1 MKLEFSIVA
10 EREIEAA
17 ADYYENEEAG
27 LGSRFVEELNQAIAF
42 VLQFPNAWSPLS
54 KRSRRCSL
62 RRFPYHIIYSAQQ
75 GTLTIVTVVHQR
87 RDPEKWQ
94 RLIKDLGL

>member
-27 LGSRFVEELNQAIAF
+27 LGFQFVEELNHAIAF

-62 RRFPYHIIYSAQQ
+62 RRFPYNVRRIRPENLDLSAAKITMLAMFEVGPGSELSQ
-75 GTLTIVTVVHQR
+75 
-87 RDPEKWQ
+87 
-94 RLIKDLGL
+94 